1 MSCSQKKD
9 LSNNKDGKM
18 ENFNTIEE
26 AVEDIKAGKIVIVVD
41 DEDRE
46 NEGDFIMAAEKITP
60 EAVNFIISK
69 GKGLVCVPMIDEDL
83 NRLDIPIMVEDNSD
97 HLQTAFTV
105 SVDYKETTTGISAY
119 ERAITIKKLTD
130 RTTSANDF
138 KRPGHIF
145 PLKVRRGGVL
155 KRAGH
160 TEAAIDLAKL
170 AGLYPAGVICEIISE
185 DGTMARLPELMKK
198 AKKWGMKIISIED
211 LLKYRQ
217 KSENIVKDEI
227 EVTLPTR
234 FGIFNLHA
242 FYNPDSME
250 PHLALVKDD
259 GSEKPWLVR
268 IHSECFTGD
277 VFGSQRCDCG
287 NQLSSALEKIEQHG
301 KGVLIYL
308 RQEGRGIGLLNKLK
322 AYKLQEEGY
331 DTVDANIKLGFD
343 AEMRN
348 YAHAASMLKTLGITK
363 IKIMTNNP
371 HKISDLKQNDIEIIA
386 REPLEMMPNCN
397 NLAYLKTKQ
406 KKMGHIFNSK
416 LQRFKCQ
423 NDEIIETEGGK
434 ND

>member
-1 MSCSQKKD
+1 
-9 LSNNKDGKM
+9 M
-18 ENFNTIEE
+18 EKFNTIEA
-26 AVEDIKAGKIVIVVD
+26 AVEDIKAGKMVIVVD

-46 NEGDFIMAAEKITP
+46 NEGDFIMAAEKVTP
-60 EAVNFIISK
+60 EAVNFMISQ

-97 HLQTAFTV
+97 QLQTAFTV
-105 SVDYKETTTGISAY
+105 SVDYRDTTTGISAY
-119 ERAITIKKLTD
+119 ERALTIKKLTD
-130 RTTSANDF
+130 RTTSAEDF

-155 KRAGH
+155 QRAGH

-170 AGLYPAGVICEIISE
+170 GGLYPAGVICEIISE
-185 DGTMARLPELMKK
+185 DGTMARLPALMGM
-198 AKKWGMKIISIED
+198 AKKWDMKIISIED

-217 KSENIVKDEI
+217 KSENIVKDKI
-227 EVTLPTR
+227 EVTLPTQ
-234 FGIFNLHA
+234 FGVFKLHA

-259 GSEKPWLVR
+259 GDDHKPWLVR

-348 YAHAASMLKTLGITK
+348 YAHAASMLKSLGIDK

-371 HKISDLKQNDIEIIA
+371 HKIADLKKNGIEISA

-397 NLAYLKTKQ
+397 NLDYLKTKQ
-406 KKMGHIFNSK
+406 RKMGHLFKFELNRI
-416 LQRFKCQ
+416 KCQ
-423 NDEIIETEGGK
+423 NDDIIDTDGGK